1 MFISSADRLY
11 GPITTVRSNGRVVKK
26 IPWSAFKLS
35 KRDWIRVLD
44 ARNILEVRIHIFLLD
59 SSLLLLLIGL
69 KPHTASV
76 FSTKTAYVMAC
87 AAPD

>member
-1 MFISSADRLY
+1 M
-11 GPITTVRSNGRVVKK
+11 
-26 IPWSAFKLS
+26 
-35 KRDWIRVLD
+35 LD

-76 FSTKTAYVMAC
+76 FGTKTAYVMAR